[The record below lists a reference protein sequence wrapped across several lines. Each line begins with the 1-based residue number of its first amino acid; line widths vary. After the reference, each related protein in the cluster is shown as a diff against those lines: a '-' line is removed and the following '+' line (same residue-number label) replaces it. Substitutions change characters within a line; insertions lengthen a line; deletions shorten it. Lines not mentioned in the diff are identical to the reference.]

1 MTNNNREYSQSKTAK
16 AGWVILLGLSGLLI
30 LAGIFWYMELP
41 AMALD
46 NIAERT
52 SLEPDGFMIGEPSAF
67 DVITLVTRNSSA
79 YAVAL
84 GFFALIVAWHGYR
97 YGSRREWTA
106 MWVLAAT
113 FTAVA
118 INFTL
123 AAGEIYAPGLGLFVF
138 AAIALVGLLLARQG
152 LAG

>member
-1 MTNNNREYSQSKTAK
+1 MNDDQKSSSSRA
-16 AGWVILLGLSGLLI
+16 ARWGWGILLGLSALLI
-30 LAGIFWYMELP
+30 LAGIFWYTELP

-46 NIAERT
+46 NIAERM
-52 SLEPDGFMIGEPSAF
+52 SLEPDGFMVGEPSAF
-67 DVITLVTRNSSA
+67 DIITLVTRNSSA

-84 GFFALIVAWHGYR
+84 GFLALLVAWQGYR
-97 YGSRREWTA
+97 NGSRWAWTA

-118 INFTL
+118 ANFTL
-123 AAGEIYAPGLGLFVF
+123 AAGRLYAPGLGLFVF

-152 LAG
+152 LAR